1 MPSAIKSGQ
10 YLFNAKRL
18 MMSVLFISGIDTD
31 IGKTYATGMI
41 AKALMQQGVN
51 VITQKLVQTGVS
63 INPSNGEMNI
73 ADDIIT
79 HRRLMDIPLQP
90 CDIDSTTCPYRY
102 EKPASPHLSAK
113 LADEVLDPN
122 VITSATKSLQSDYD
136 VVLLEGAGGL
146 LVPITKQLLTLDYIA
161 EQGYP
166 VILVTSGRLGSI
178 NHTLLSLEA
187 IKSRDLEIHS
197 VIYNH
202 IHDNAAQT
210 DEQIAASTIEFLQSY
225 LAQYYPTAHWLA
237 LPVQEDD
244 GCGNVDFI
252 LPQNFI

>member
-1 MPSAIKSGQ
+1 
-10 YLFNAKRL
+10 
-18 MMSVLFISGIDTD
+18 MSVLFISGIDTD

-41 AKALMQQGVN
+41 AKALMQQGIN
-51 VITQKLVQTGVS
+51 VITQKLLQTGVARDLS
-63 INPSNGEMNI
+63 SGKMGI

-79 HRRLMDIPLQP
+79 HRQLMSIPLQP

-113 LADEVLDPN
+113 LANEVLNPD
-122 VITSATKSLQSDYD
+122 VITSATKTLQADYD

-146 LVPITKQLLTLDYIA
+146 LVPITEQLLTLDYIA
-161 EQGYP
+161 EQGYS
-166 VILVTSGRLGSI
+166 VVLVTSGRLGSI

-187 IKSRDLEIHS
+187 ITSRGLKIHS

-202 IHDNAAQT
+202 IHDNADQT
-210 DEQIAASTIEFLQSY
+210 DVEIANSTIDFLQNH
-225 LAQYYPTAHWLA
+225 LAQNYTNTHWLS
-237 LPVQEDD
+237 LPVQGDD
-244 GCGNVDFI
+244 SCNNVDFI

>member
-1 MPSAIKSGQ
+1 
-10 YLFNAKRL
+10 
-18 MMSVLFISGIDTD
+18 MSVLFISGIDTD

-63 INPSNGEMNI
+63 VNSASGEMNI
-73 ADDIIT
+73 ADDVVT
-79 HRRLMDIPLQP
+79 HRQLMDIPLQP
-90 CDIDSTTCPYRY
+90 CDFDFTTCPYRY
-102 EKPASPHLSAK
+102 EKPASPHLAVK
-113 LADEVLDPN
+113 LANAFLDPD
-122 VITSATKSLQSDYD
+122 VITKATKSLQADYE

-146 LVPITKQLLTLDYIA
+146 LVPITEQLLTLDYIA

-187 IKSRDLEIHS
+187 IRARGLTMHS

-202 IHDNAAQT
+202 IHDTADNT
-210 DEQIAASTIEFLQSY
+210 DTEIANSSIDYLKNY
-225 LAQYYPTAHWLA
+225 LAQNYPNAHWLQ
-237 LPVQEDD
+237 LPCQDKD
-244 GCGNVDFI
+244 QKNDNDLI
-252 LPQNFI
+252 LPLNFI

>member
-1 MPSAIKSGQ
+1 
-10 YLFNAKRL
+10 
-18 MMSVLFISGIDTD
+18 MSVIFISGIDTD

-41 AKALMQQGVN
+41 AKALMQHGVN
-51 VITQKLVQTGVS
+51 VITQKLVQTGVARDLIS
-63 INPSNGEMNI
+63 GKMGI

-79 HRRLMDIPLQP
+79 HRQLMGIPLQP
-90 CDIDSTTCPYRY
+90 CDIDSTTCPYLY
-102 EKPASPHLSAK
+102 EKPASPHLAAK
-113 LADEVLDPN
+113 IASETLNTD
-122 VITSATKSLQSDYD
+122 VITSATKSLQADYK

-146 LVPITKQLLTLDYIA
+146 LVPITEQLLTLDYIA

-187 IKSRDLEIHS
+187 ITSRGLDVHS

-210 DEQIAASTIEFLQSY
+210 DKQIATSTIYFLQNY
-225 LAQYYPTAHWLA
+225 LAAHYPYTHWLS
-237 LPVQEDD
+237 LLVQDNN
-244 GCGNVDFI
+244 GCSNVDFI

>member
-1 MPSAIKSGQ
+1 
-10 YLFNAKRL
+10 
-18 MMSVLFISGIDTD
+18 MSVLFISGIDTD

-51 VITQKLVQTGVS
+51 VITQKLVQTGVARDLS
-63 INPSNGEMNI
+63 SGKMGI

-79 HRRLMDIPLQP
+79 HRQLMSIPLQP

-113 LADEVLDPN
+113 LANEILNPE
-122 VITSATKSLQSDYD
+122 VITSATKILQADYE

-146 LVPITKQLLTLDYIA
+146 LVPITEQLLTLDYIA

-187 IKSRDLEIHS
+187 ITSRGLYVHS
-197 VIYNH
+197 VVYNH

-210 DEQIAASTIEFLQSY
+210 DEQIAASTIDFLQNY
-225 LAQYYPTAHWLA
+225 LAQNYTNTHRLS
-237 LPVQEDD
+237 LPVQDD
-244 GCGNVDFI
+244 ASCNNVDFV